1 MALGIVS
8 SRAADLDSS
17 RGALDDSVAAHSRH
31 RRPRRD
37 HRADVD
43 QLPWTFC
50 VYRLHRAKPRR
61 DCRAVAGI
69 SPGRQSPFVLFV
81 LCYIVL
87 VIAAGMIGCI
97 VACATCCVAA
107 IPYVG
112 TVILLPVVMVLF
124 AFPLCFLRQFGD
136 PYDVWEVV
144 RPTEPPPIPPVQE
157 T

>member
-1 MALGIVS
+1 VPVMYRRRCEAMEAFRDVLALVS
-8 SRAADLDSS
+8 
-17 RGALDDSVAAHSRH
+17 
-31 RRPRRD
+31 
-37 HRADVD
+37 
-43 QLPWTFC
+43 TN
-50 VYRLHRAKPRR
+50 
-61 DCRAVAGI
+61 AG
-69 SPGRQSPFVLFV
+69 PFVLFV

-157 T
+157 TLPPS